1 MVRKNL
7 LRGFKKPKGITFEH
21 SEVEANYGR
30 FVAYPFERGYGVTI
44 GNTLRRILLSSI
56 QGYSVS
62 AVKVTTYKDD
72 GSPHMIASEYEPIP
86 EVVEDTPDF
95 VNNLKHVQLR
105 LNGDL
110 EEKTVLVEA
119 KGARTLTAKDLAVD
133 TEVEVLNG
141 DLVLATL
148 MEKANLEFEVQI
160 NLGRGYVPAERNEKY
175 IEVIGTIPLDAIFS
189 PIQKVKYSV
198 ENTRVGQRTDY
209 DKLILEVWTNGTIT
223 PDDALAEAAKIAK
236 DHFTIFINF
245 DEAEAGGDDEIDEE
259 EERVRALLDTPV
271 EELEL
276 SVRSSN
282 CLRNANI
289 RTIGDLT
296 KKTEE
301 EITKTRNFGKKSLQ
315 EIRDKLQA
323 RGLDLGM
330 KDYTALKKQ
339 LKRQLAAESAAPATV
354 AAPAVVSAGDDDEE
368 PVEQPDGRGFAP
380 PVQGKGIDTP

>member
-56 QGYSVS
+56 QGCAIA
-62 AVKVTTYKDD
+62 AVKITTYKDD
-72 GSPHMIASEYEPIP
+72 GSPHIIASEYEPIP
-86 EVVEDTPDF
+86 EMVEDTPDF
-95 VNNLKHVQLR
+95 INNLKQVQVR
-105 LNGDL
+105 LTGDL
-110 EEKTVLVEA
+110 EEKTIIVES
-119 KGARTLTAKDLAVD
+119 KGGGVMKASDLAVD
-133 TEVEVLNG
+133 NDVEIING
-141 DLVLATL
+141 GFQIATM
-148 MEKANLEFEVQI
+148 MEKANIELELQI
-160 NLGRGYVPAERNEKY
+160 NLGRGYVPAERSEKY
-175 IEVIGTIPLDAIFS
+175 IEVIGTIPIDAIFS
-189 PIQKVKYSV
+189 PIRKVKYSV

-209 DKLILEVWTNGTIT
+209 DKLILEIWTDGTIT

-245 DEAEAGGDDEIDEE
+245 DEAEAGGDDEVDEDEE
-259 EERVRALLDTPV
+259 RIRALLDTPV

-330 KDYTALKKQ
+330 KDYSALKKQ
-339 LKRQLAAESAAPATV
+339 LKKLASGEAVAVPAAVAT
-354 AAPAVVSAGDDDEE
+354 AGGDDDDIVVDE
-368 PVEQPDGRGFAP
+368 
-380 PVQGKGIDTP
+380 GKDQNGSPE

>member
-30 FVAYPFERGYGVTI
+30 FIAYPFERGYGVTI

-56 QGYSVS
+56 QGFAVS
-62 AVKVTTYKDD
+62 AVKITAYKDD
-72 GSPHMIASEYEPIP
+72 GSPHLIASEYEPIP

-95 VNNLKHVQLR
+95 INNLKQVQLR
-105 LNGDL
+105 LSGEL
-110 EEKTVLVEA
+110 EEKTVVVEA
-119 KGARTLTAKDLAVD
+119 KGGGVLRARDLAVD
-133 TEVEVLNG
+133 NDVEVVNG
-141 DLVLATL
+141 DFPIATM

-175 IEVIGTIPLDAIFS
+175 IEVIGTIPIDAIFS
-189 PIQKVKYSV
+189 PITKVKYSV

-209 DKLILEVWTNGTIT
+209 DKLILEIWTDGTIT

-245 DEAEAGGDDEIDEE
+245 DEAEAGGDDEVDEDEE
-259 EERVRALLDTPV
+259 RIRALLDTPV

-330 KDYTALKKQ
+330 KDYSALKKQ
-339 LKRQLAAESAAPATV
+339 LRKQASGELPAGVTATAAV
-354 AAPAVVSAGDDDEE
+354 ASAGDDDE
-368 PVEQPDGRGFAP
+368 
-380 PVQGKGIDTP
+380 GKAGNGSSE

>member
-56 QGYSVS
+56 QGFAVS
-62 AVKVTTYKDD
+62 AVKITAYKDD
-72 GSPHMIASEYEPIP
+72 GTPHMIASEYEPIP

-95 VNNLKHVQLR
+95 INNLKQVQLR

-110 EEKTVLVEA
+110 EEKTIVVEA
-119 KGARTLTAKDLAVD
+119 KGGGVLKARDLAVD
-133 TEVEVLNG
+133 NDVEVING
-141 DLVLATL
+141 DFPLATM
-148 MEKANLEFEVQI
+148 MEKANVELEIQI

-175 IEVIGTIPLDAIFS
+175 IEVIGTIPIDAIFS

-209 DKLILEVWTNGTIT
+209 DKLILEIWTDGTIT

-245 DEAEAGGDDEIDEE
+245 DEAEAGGDDEIDED
-259 EERVRALLDTPV
+259 EERIRALLDTPV

-330 KDYTALKKQ
+330 KDYSALKKQ
-339 LKRQLAAESAAPATV
+339 LKKQLAGELPGGVV
-354 AAPAVVSAGDDDEE
+354 AGAQVVSAGDDDEGK
-368 PVEQPDGRGFAP
+368 DGNGSSE
-380 PVQGKGIDTP
+380 

>member
-56 QGYSVS
+56 QGCAIA
-62 AVKVTTYKDD
+62 AVKITTYKDD
-72 GSPHMIASEYEPIP
+72 GAPHIIASEYEPIP

-95 VNNLKHVQLR
+95 INNLKQVQVR
-105 LNGDL
+105 LAGDV
-110 EEKTVLVEA
+110 EEKTIVVEA
-119 KGARTLTAKDLAVD
+119 KGEGVLKASALAVD
-133 TEVEVLNG
+133 NDVQVVNG
-141 DLVLATL
+141 DFPIAT
-148 MEKANLEFEVQI
+148 MMSKANIELEVQI

-175 IEVIGTIPLDAIFS
+175 IEVIGTIPIDAIFS
-189 PIQKVKYSV
+189 PIRKVKYSV

-209 DKLILEVWTNGTIT
+209 DKLILEIWTDGTIT

-245 DEAEAGGDDEIDEE
+245 DEAEAGGDDEVDEDEE
-259 EERVRALLDTPV
+259 RIRALLDTPV

-315 EIRDKLQA
+315 EIRDKLQT

-330 KDYTALKKQ
+330 KDYSALKKQ
-339 LKRQLAAESAAPATV
+339 LKKLASGEAVPAA
-354 AAPAVVSAGDDDEE
+354 AVTAGTADE
-368 PVEQPDGRGFAP
+368 
-380 PVQGKGIDTP
+380 GKEENGSPE

>member
-56 QGYSVS
+56 QGCAIS

-72 GSPHMIASEYEPIP
+72 GAPHIIASEYEPIP

-95 VNNLKHVQLR
+95 INNLKQVQVR
-105 LNGDL
+105 LAGDL
-110 EEKTVLVEA
+110 EEKTIVVEA
-119 KGARTLTAKDLAVD
+119 KGEGVLKASSLAVD
-133 TEVEVLNG
+133 NDVQVVNG
-141 DLVLATL
+141 DFPIATL
-148 MEKANLEFEVQI
+148 MPKANIELEIQI

-175 IEVIGTIPLDAIFS
+175 IEVIGTIPIDAIFS
-189 PIQKVKYSV
+189 PIRKVKYSV
-198 ENTRVGQRTDY
+198 ENTRVGQRTDF
-209 DKLILEVWTNGTIT
+209 DKLILEIWTDGTIT

-245 DEAEAGGDDEIDEE
+245 DEAEAGGDDEVDEDEE
-259 EERVRALLDTPV
+259 RIRVLLDTPV

-330 KDYTALKKQ
+330 KDYSALKKQ
-339 LKRQLAAESAAPATV
+339 LKKLASGEAVAVPAAVAT
-354 AAPAVVSAGDDDEE
+354 AGGDDDDIVVDE
-368 PVEQPDGRGFAP
+368 
-380 PVQGKGIDTP
+380 GKDQNGSPE

>member
-56 QGYSVS
+56 QGCAIS
-62 AVKVTTYKDD
+62 AVKITTYKDD
-72 GSPHMIASEYEPIP
+72 GAPHIIASEYEPIP

-95 VNNLKHVQLR
+95 INNLKQVQVR
-105 LNGDL
+105 LAGDL
-110 EEKTVLVEA
+110 EEKTIVVEA
-119 KGARTLTAKDLAVD
+119 KGEGVLKASALAVD
-133 TEVEVLNG
+133 NDVQVVNG
-141 DLVLATL
+141 DFPIATL
-148 MEKANLEFEVQI
+148 MPKANIELEVQI

-175 IEVIGTIPLDAIFS
+175 IEVIGTIPIDAIFS
-189 PIQKVKYSV
+189 PIRKVKYSV

-209 DKLILEVWTNGTIT
+209 DKLVLEIWTDGTIT

-245 DEAEAGGDDEIDEE
+245 DEAEAGGDDEVDEDEE
-259 EERVRALLDTPV
+259 RIRALLDTPV

-330 KDYTALKKQ
+330 KDYSALKKQ
-339 LKRQLAAESAAPATV
+339 LKKLASGEAV
-354 AAPAVVSAGDDDEE
+354 AAPVAGAAVATAGGDDDVDE
-368 PVEQPDGRGFAP
+368 
-380 PVQGKGIDTP
+380 GKDENNGSPE

>member
-56 QGYSVS
+56 QGYAIS
-62 AVKVTTYKDD
+62 AVKITTYKDD
-72 GSPHMIASEYEPIP
+72 GSPHIIASEYEPIP

-95 VNNLKHVQLR
+95 INNLKQVQVR
-105 LNGDL
+105 LVGDL
-110 EEKTVLVEA
+110 EEKTIVVES
-119 KGARTLTAKDLAVD
+119 KGGGKLSAKDLSVD
-133 TEVEVLNG
+133 NDVEIVNG
-141 DLVLATL
+141 NFHIATL
-148 MEKANLEFEVQI
+148 MDKANIEFEIQI

-175 IEVIGTIPLDAIFS
+175 IEVIGTIPIDAIFS

-209 DKLILEVWTNGTIT
+209 DKLILEIWTDGTIT

-245 DEAEAGGDDEIDEE
+245 DEAEAGADDEVDEDEE
-259 EERVRALLDTPV
+259 RIRALLDTPV

-330 KDYTALKKQ
+330 KDYSALKKQ
-339 LKRQLAAESAAPATV
+339 LKKQLAGEIAGGVV
-354 AAPAVVSAGDDDEE
+354 AGAAVVSAGDDDEGK
-368 PVEQPDGRGFAP
+368 DGNGSSE
-380 PVQGKGIDTP
+380 

>member
-56 QGYSVS
+56 QGYAIS
-62 AVKVTTYKDD
+62 AVKITTYKDD

-95 VNNLKHVQLR
+95 INNLKQVQVR
-105 LNGDL
+105 LTGDL
-110 EEKTVLVEA
+110 EEKTIVVES
-119 KGARTLTAKDLAVD
+119 KGGGKMSAKDLAVD
-133 TEVEVLNG
+133 NDVEIVNG
-141 DLVLATL
+141 NFHIATL
-148 MEKANLEFEVQI
+148 MEKANIEFEIQI

-175 IEVIGTIPLDAIFS
+175 IEVIGTIPIDAIFS

-209 DKLILEVWTNGTIT
+209 DKLILEIWTDGTIT

-245 DEAEAGGDDEIDEE
+245 DEAEAGGDDEVDEDEE
-259 EERVRALLDTPV
+259 RIRALLDTPV

-339 LKRQLAAESAAPATV
+339 LKKQLAGELPGGVV
-354 AAPAVVSAGDDDEE
+354 AGAAVVSAGDDDEGK
-368 PVEQPDGRGFAP
+368 DGHGSSE
-380 PVQGKGIDTP
+380 

>member
-7 LRGFKKPKGITFEH
+7 LKGFKKPKGITFEH

-30 FVAYPFERGYGVTI
+30 FVAYPFERGFGVTI

-56 QGYSVS
+56 QGYAIS

-86 EVVEDTPDF
+86 EMVEDTPDF
-95 VNNLKHVQLR
+95 IANLKQVQLR
-105 LNGDL
+105 LVGDL
-110 EEKTVLVEA
+110 EEKTILIES
-119 KGARTLTAKDLAVD
+119 KGGGELKAKDLSVD
-133 TEVEVLNG
+133 TDVEIVNG
-141 DLVLATL
+141 DFHLATL
-148 MEKANLEFEVQI
+148 MDKANVEIEIQI
-160 NLGRGYVPAERNEKY
+160 NLGRGYVPAERSEKY
-175 IEVIGTIPLDAIFS
+175 IEVIGTVPIDAIFS

-209 DKLILEVWTNGTIT
+209 DKLVLEIWTDGTIT

-245 DEAEAGGDDEIDEE
+245 DEAEAGGDDEIDED
-259 EERVRALLDTPV
+259 EERIRAILDTPV

-296 KKTEE
+296 KKTED

-330 KDYTALKKQ
+330 KDYAALKKQ
-339 LKRQLAAESAAPATV
+339 LKRQLAGEIVPTETV
-354 AAPAVVSAGDDDEE
+354 AAAAVSAGDDE
-368 PVEQPDGRGFAP
+368 
-380 PVQGKGIDTP
+380 GKEDNESSE

>member
-1 MVRKNL
+1 MDNDV
-7 LRGFKKPKGITFEH
+7 
-21 SEVEANYGR
+21 EV
-30 FVAYPFERGYGVTI
+30 I
-44 GNTLRRILLSSI
+44 
-56 QGYSVS
+56 
-62 AVKVTTYKDD
+62 
-72 GSPHMIASEYEPIP
+72 
-86 EVVEDTPDF
+86 
-95 VNNLKHVQLR
+95 
-105 LNGDL
+105 NGDFPI
-110 EEKTVLVEA
+110 
-119 KGARTLTAKDLAVD
+119 
-133 TEVEVLNG
+133 
-141 DLVLATL
+141 ATL
-148 MEKANLEFEVQI
+148 MEKANLEFEIQI

-175 IEVIGTIPLDAIFS
+175 IEVIGTIPIDAIFS

-209 DKLILEVWTNGTIT
+209 DKLILEIWTDGTIT

-245 DEAEAGGDDEIDEE
+245 DEAEAGGDDEIDED
-259 EERVRALLDTPV
+259 EERIRALLDTPV

-330 KDYTALKKQ
+330 KDYSALKKQ
-339 LKRQLAAESAAPATV
+339 LAKQLAGGDVPAAVEPVPRSRAVEGDGREGRRMDHRSSINKLGRTSAHRKALLKSQAKALFRYERIRTTV
-354 AAPAVVSAGDDDEE
+354 AKAKEARKLAEKLITRAKVDSVHNRRIAGRTIDDGRILAKLFTDIAPRYAQRPGGTPDPEDGEEVRRRLGDGDPGAPGPKGTRAEAQEEGSAGSS
-368 PVEQPDGRGFAP
+368 QGRLIAHGD
-380 PVQGKGIDTP
+380 QGQ